1 LPFVN
6 AAKQVTKEDKE
17 AVLDEKVDV
26 DEEHDTMIPYE
37 KDADEELNTFINNYF
52 TAITSCDYLRLQ
64 DMVTDSSEYSDDE
77 SLKKKAEFITSYD
90 NITIYTK
97 EGLDEGSYIAF
108 VVANLTIAGVNSS
121 PYDIV
126 TLYVVNG
133 ERGYMINNGTLSEDV
148 QDYIEKVKGDADI
161 QKVYKAVEKKNEE
174 LKEKDSSLQ
183 QFYDIISRRDVE
195 TQSAADGTS
204 EEDSQTDGETAG
216 EETQDEN
223 QSETQEETQSEAQ
236 ENTDN
241 NNEEEQE

>member
-1 LPFVN
+1 
-6 AAKQVTKEDKE
+6 
-17 AVLDEKVDV
+17 
-26 DEEHDTMIPYE
+26 
-37 KDADEELNTFINNYF
+37 
-52 TAITSCDYLRLQ
+52 
-64 DMVTDSSEYSDDE
+64 
-77 SLKKKAEFITSYD
+77 
-90 NITIYTK
+90 
-97 EGLDEGSYIAF
+97 
-108 VVANLTIAGVNSS
+108 
-121 PYDIV
+121 
-126 TLYVVNG
+126 VNG

-223 QSETQEETQSEAQ
+223 QSETQEETQSETQ